1 FRATATGATGKVRA
15 TFTTPVKNAA
25 IDVISLSG
33 NNTLNPIGL
42 TGINSGNSTSPN
54 WILSGTLTRGSSML
68 LFGDLTDGT
77 STPATWSTTSP
88 ALFSQIDSFLQVNGG
103 QTYRFANYFGG
114 SSALSVNGSPSATA
128 QWGTI
133 ALEILP
139 ATTPTPTPTATFTP
153 TPTPTPTAT
162 PSATST
168 PTPTPT
174 PTPTCNPPSVTTN
187 PSNQTV
193 TYGVASVSFTA
204 AASGSPAPTV
214 QWQVSTGGPFSDI
227 PGATSTTYTINNPT
241 VS

>member
-1 FRATATGATGKVRA
+1 
-15 TFTTPVKNAA
+15 
-25 IDVISLSG
+25 
-33 NNTLNPIGL
+33 
-42 TGINSGNSTSPN
+42 
-54 WILSGTLTRGSSML
+54 
-68 LFGDLTDGT
+68 
-77 STPATWSTTSP
+77 
-88 ALFSQIDSFLQVNGG
+88 
-103 QTYRFANYFGG
+103 TYRFANYFGG

-153 TPTPTPTAT
+153 TPTPTPTASPTATAT

-204 AASGSPAPTV
+204 AASGNPAPTV

-241 VS
+241 VSLSGNQYRAVFTNTCNGTQTATTSAATLTVNKANATVVVTPYTCPSTTYTG